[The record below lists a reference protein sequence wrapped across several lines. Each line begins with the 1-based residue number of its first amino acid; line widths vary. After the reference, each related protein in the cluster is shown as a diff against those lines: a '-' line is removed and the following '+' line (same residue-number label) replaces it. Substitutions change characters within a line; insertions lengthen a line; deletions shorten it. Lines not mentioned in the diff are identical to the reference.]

1 MNTKETNVIEFPGIA
16 TAANDEH
23 AVEPIRADDEA
34 DTQDSPLMRGVRH
47 TLAFILMWLATPLS
61 FLARV
66 LNFFIVPALII
77 LFLFGLAPAGAM
89 WLLAGIS
96 FLLFMIPIGL
106 DWLIDSV
113 MPD

>member
-1 MNTKETNVIEFPGIA
+1 
-16 TAANDEH
+16 
-23 AVEPIRADDEA
+23 
-34 DTQDSPLMRGVRH
+34 
-47 TLAFILMWLATPLS
+47 
-61 FLARV
+61 
-66 LNFFIVPALII
+66 VPALII